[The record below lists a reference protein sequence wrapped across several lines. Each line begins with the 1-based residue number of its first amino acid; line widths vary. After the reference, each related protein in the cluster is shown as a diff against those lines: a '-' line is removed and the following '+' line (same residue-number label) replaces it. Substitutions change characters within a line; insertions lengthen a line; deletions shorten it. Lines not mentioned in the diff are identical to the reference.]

1 MNKKIL
7 AASFFCLAVI
17 AMPAALHAQRT
28 VSTRYG
34 LKTISTLAAYKSL
47 CASDPRQQIVYLPD
61 IVPGIKL
68 DIRYATANN
77 LMRRPMYTTPAA
89 FLRLPAAQALLAAE
103 QDLKPLGYALKI
115 YDGYR
120 PYGVTVA
127 FYEAFHDTT
136 FVASPYTGSR
146 HNRGCAVDLTLI
158 DGKTGKELFM
168 PTPYD
173 AFTKQASA
181 TWTEGISA
189 EAIAN
194 RQVLQDVMLK
204 HGFLIYP
211 AEWWHFDFAG
221 WQQYPITDIPFED
234 LLAKRPATAATTTT
248 AATATAATATAPT
261 TAAAATTTATTTAAT
276 AKAATAKAATTKAAT
291 ATAATATATT
301 ATATTTTATAATTTA
316 AEATTKATTTKAAT
330 TKAATTTATT
340 ATTTPALIATTDAA
354 TLAAA
359 QPAPGS
365 ALRYTADWQSLQ
377 SYTIPDWFRD
387 AKFGIFIHWGV
398 YSVPEFG
405 SEWYPRNMYQPH
417 SEDSNDA
424 KVFTHHIATYGP
436 QDRFGY
442 KDLIPLFKAQS
453 FDADRWADLFKRAG
467 AKYVVPVAEHHDGF
481 AMYKTSLSRWN
492 AAEMGPKRDIIGELS
507 EAVRRKGLIFGLSS
521 HRIEHWW
528 FMNGGRT
535 FNSDVNDEVYKDF
548 YGPAMQETD
557 SMTQE
562 YMNDWLLRCAEL
574 TNKYHPQLF
583 WFDWW
588 IGAQPRFQPYLKS
601 FASYYYNQGLQWNKG
616 VVINYKYNAFPPGTA
631 VLDLE
636 RGMLNGIRDTAWQ
649 TDDAVGFQSWGYIK
663 GENYKSPQYLI
674 DELVD
679 IVSKNGN
686 LLLNIGPRSDGII
699 PIEQQ
704 QLLLSMGAW
713 LSVNGEA
720 IYGTRP
726 WKEYGEGPTE
736 NASGPFADSKI
747 KPFTAADIRY
757 TAKKDTLYAITLK
770 LPDGD
775 TRMQKLGTEAGNGHI
790 IAVKLVGSTEKLRW
804 TQDKDALIIHPASQY
819 PSHYAAVY
827 KLLFQ

>member
-1 MNKKIL
+1 MYKKIL
-7 AASFFCLAVI
+7 AAGLLAI
-17 AMPAALHAQRT
+17 LAGAPRAQPP

-34 LKTISTLAAYKSL
+34 LKTVATLTEYKSL
-47 CASDPRQQIVYLPD
+47 CTRDPQQQIAYLPD

-77 LMRRPMYTTPAA
+77 LMRRPMYQTAAA
-89 FLRLPAAQALLAAE
+89 FLRLPAAQALLAVE
-103 QDLKPLGYALKI
+103 QDLKPMGYGLKI

-120 PYGVTVA
+120 PYRVTVA
-127 FYEAFHDTT
+127 FYEAYHDTT

-158 DGKTGKELFM
+158 DLKTGKELFM

-181 TWTEGISA
+181 TYTDGIAA

-194 RQVLQDVMLK
+194 RKVLQDVMLK
-204 HGFLIYP
+204 HGFVIYP

-221 WQQYPITDIPFED
+221 WQHYPVTDITFEE
-234 LLAKRPATAATTTT
+234 LLHTQHAPA
-248 AATATAATATAPT
+248 
-261 TAAAATTTATTTAAT
+261 
-276 AKAATAKAATTKAAT
+276 AKAP
-291 ATAATATATT
+291 
-301 ATATTTTATAATTTA
+301 A
-316 AEATTKATTTKAAT
+316 AEAGT
-330 TKAATTTATT
+330 
-340 ATTTPALIATTDAA
+340 
-354 TLAAA
+354 
-359 QPAPGS
+359 PGS

-377 SYTIPDWFRD
+377 SYSIPDWFRD

-405 SEWYPRNMYQPH
+405 SEWYPRNMYQTH

-424 KVFTHHIATYGP
+424 KVFRHHIATYGP

-507 EAVRRKGLIFGLSS
+507 EAVRRKGLVFGLSS

-528 FMNGGRT
+528 FMNGGKT

-557 SMTQE
+557 SMTPE
-562 YMNDWLLRCAEL
+562 YMNDWLMRCTEL

-588 IGAQPRFQPYLKS
+588 IGVQPRFQPYLKT
-601 FASYYYNQGLQWNKG
+601 FAAYYYNQGLQWNKG
-616 VVINYKYNAFPPGTA
+616 VVINYKYNSFPPGVA

-713 LSVNGEA
+713 LSTNGEA
-720 IYGTRP
+720 IYGSRP

-757 TAKKDTLYAITLK
+757 TTKKDTLYAITLK
-770 LPDGD
+770 VPDSD
-775 TRMQKLGTEAGNGHI
+775 TRMQKLGSDAGNGHI
-790 IAVKLVGSTEKLRW
+790 VSVKLVGSTEKLRW
-804 TQDKDALIIHPASQY
+804 TQDKDALVIHPAAHY
-819 PSHYAAVY
+819 PSAYAAVY
-827 KLLFQ
+827 KILFR

>member
-1 MNKKIL
+1 MYKKIFTIAL
-7 AASFFCLAVI
+7 FWSFAIAAIPGISY
-17 AMPAALHAQRT
+17 AQSPT
-28 VSTRYG
+28 TSGYG
-34 LKTISTLAAYKSL
+34 LKTVSTLSAYKSL
-47 CASDPRQQIVYLPD
+47 YANDPQQQIVYLPD
-61 IVPGIKL
+61 VIPAIKL

-77 LMRRPMYTTPAA
+77 LMRKPMYKTAAA

-103 QDLKPLGYALKI
+103 QDLAPLGYGLKI

-120 PYGVTVA
+120 PYRVTVA
-127 FYEAFHDTT
+127 FYEAYHDTT

-158 DGKTGKELFM
+158 DLKSGKELFM

-181 TWTEGISA
+181 TWTDGISA

-194 RQVLQDVMLK
+194 RKILQDVMLK
-204 HGFLIYP
+204 HGFVIYP

-221 WQQYPITDIPFED
+221 YQHYPITDITFED
-234 LLAKRPATAATTTT
+234 LLANRPASTSSPATATPVTTTY
-248 AATATAATATAPT
+248 
-261 TAAAATTTATTTAAT
+261 
-276 AKAATAKAATTKAAT
+276 
-291 ATAATATATT
+291 
-301 ATATTTTATAATTTA
+301 
-316 AEATTKATTTKAAT
+316 
-330 TKAATTTATT
+330 
-340 ATTTPALIATTDAA
+340 
-354 TLAAA
+354 A

-377 SYTIPDWFRD
+377 SYTIPEWFRD

-417 SEDSNDA
+417 TEDSNDA

-442 KDLIPLFKAQS
+442 KDLIPLFKAQY
-453 FDADRWADLFKRAG
+453 FDADKWADLFKRAG

-507 EAVRRKGLIFGLSS
+507 EAIRRKGLIFGLSS

-557 SMTQE
+557 SLSPE
-562 YMNDWLLRCAEL
+562 YMNDWLLRCTEL

-588 IGAQPRFQPYLKS
+588 IGVQPRFQPYLKS

-616 VVINYKYNAFPPGTA
+616 VVINYKYNSFPPGVA

-636 RGMLNGIRDTAWQ
+636 RGMLSGIRDTAWQ

-757 TAKKDTLYAITLK
+757 TTKKDTLYAITLK
-770 LPDGD
+770 MPDGD
-775 TRMQKLGTEAGNGHI
+775 IRMQKLGTDAGNGRI
-790 IAVKLVGSTEKLRW
+790 VSVKLVGSTEKLNW
-804 TQDKDALIIHPASQY
+804 TQSKDALVIQPAAHY
-819 PSHYAAVY
+819 PSTYAAAY
-827 KLLFQ
+827 KIRFAN

>member
-1 MNKKIL
+1 VYKKIL
-7 AASFFCLAVI
+7 AACLLAI
-17 AMPAALHAQRT
+17 LAGAPRAQPP
-28 VSTRYG
+28 VSIRYG
-34 LKTISTLAAYKSL
+34 LKTVATLAEYKSL
-47 CASDPRQQIVYLPD
+47 CARDPQQQIAYLPD
-61 IVPGIKL
+61 IIPGIKL

-77 LMRRPMYTTPAA
+77 LMRRPMYRTAAA

-103 QDLKPLGYALKI
+103 QDLKPMGYGLKI

-120 PYGVTVA
+120 PYQVTVA
-127 FYEAFHDTT
+127 FYEAYHDTT

-146 HNRGCAVDLTLI
+146 HNRGCAVDLTLV
-158 DGKTGKELFM
+158 DLKTGKELFM

-173 AFTKQASA
+173 AMTQQASA
-181 TWTEGISA
+181 TWTGGISA

-194 RQVLQDVMLK
+194 RKILQDVMLK
-204 HGFLIYP
+204 HGFVIYP
-211 AEWWHFDFAG
+211 AEWWHFDFSD
-221 WQQYPITDIPFED
+221 WRHYPVTDVTFEQ
-234 LLAKRPATAATTTT
+234 LLQAQPP
-248 AATATAATATAPT
+248 TATAPSG
-261 TAAAATTTATTTAAT
+261 
-276 AKAATAKAATTKAAT
+276 
-291 ATAATATATT
+291 
-301 ATATTTTATAATTTA
+301 
-316 AEATTKATTTKAAT
+316 
-330 TKAATTTATT
+330 
-340 ATTTPALIATTDAA
+340 TTPATRPAA
-354 TLAAA
+354 
-359 QPAPGS
+359 GS

-377 SYTIPDWFRD
+377 SYAIPDWFRD

-405 SEWYPRNMYQPH
+405 SEWYPRNMYQPN

-424 KVFTHHIATYGP
+424 KVFRHHIATYGP

-442 KDLIPLFKAQS
+442 KDLIPLFKAQY

-557 SMTQE
+557 SMTPE
-562 YMNDWLLRCAEL
+562 YMNDWLMRCTEL

-588 IGAQPRFQPYLKS
+588 IGVQPRFQPYLKT
-601 FASYYYNQGLQWNKG
+601 FASFYYNQGLQWNKG
-616 VVINYKYNAFPPGTA
+616 VVINYKYNSFPPGVA

-720 IYGTRP
+720 IYGSRP
-726 WKEYGEGPTE
+726 WKEYGEGPTD

-757 TAKKDTLYAITLK
+757 TTQKDTLYAITLK

-775 TRMQKLGTEAGNGHI
+775 TRMQKLGSDAGNGHI
-790 IAVKLVGSTEKLRW
+790 ISVKLVGSPEKLRW
-804 TQDKDALIIHPASQY
+804 TQQNDALVIHPAAHY
-819 PSHYAAVY
+819 PSNYAAVY
-827 KLLFQ
+827 KISFASATGSGHQ

>member
-1 MNKKIL
+1 VYKKIFTIAL
-7 AASFFCLAVI
+7 FWSFAIAAIPGISY
-17 AMPAALHAQRT
+17 AQSPT
-28 VSTRYG
+28 TSGYG
-34 LKTISTLAAYKSL
+34 LKTVSTLSAYKSL
-47 CASDPRQQIVYLPD
+47 YANDPQQQIVYLPD
-61 IVPGIKL
+61 VIPAIKL

-77 LMRRPMYTTPAA
+77 LMRKPMYKTAAA

-103 QDLKPLGYALKI
+103 QDLAPLGYGLKI

-120 PYGVTVA
+120 PYRVTVA
-127 FYEAFHDTT
+127 FYEAYHDTT

-158 DGKTGKELFM
+158 DLKSGKELFM

-181 TWTEGISA
+181 TWTDGISA

-194 RQVLQDVMLK
+194 RKILQDVMLK
-204 HGFLIYP
+204 HGFVIYP

-221 WQQYPITDIPFED
+221 YQHYPITDITFED
-234 LLAKRPATAATTTT
+234 LLANRPASTSSPATATPVTTTY
-248 AATATAATATAPT
+248 
-261 TAAAATTTATTTAAT
+261 
-276 AKAATAKAATTKAAT
+276 
-291 ATAATATATT
+291 
-301 ATATTTTATAATTTA
+301 
-316 AEATTKATTTKAAT
+316 
-330 TKAATTTATT
+330 
-340 ATTTPALIATTDAA
+340 
-354 TLAAA
+354 A

-377 SYTIPDWFRD
+377 SYTIPEWFRD

-417 SEDSNDA
+417 TEDSNDA

-442 KDLIPLFKAQS
+442 KDLIPLFKAQY
-453 FDADRWADLFKRAG
+453 FDADKWADLFKRAG

-507 EAVRRKGLIFGLSS
+507 EAIRRKGLIFGLSS

-557 SMTQE
+557 SLSPE
-562 YMNDWLLRCAEL
+562 YMNDWLLRCTEL

-588 IGAQPRFQPYLKS
+588 IGVQPRFQPYLKS

-616 VVINYKYNAFPPGTA
+616 VVINYKYNSFPPGVA

-636 RGMLNGIRDTAWQ
+636 RGMLSGIRDTAWQ

-757 TAKKDTLYAITLK
+757 TTKKDTLYAITLK
-770 LPDGD
+770 MPDGD
-775 TRMQKLGTEAGNGHI
+775 IRMQKLGTDAGNGRI
-790 IAVKLVGSTEKLRW
+790 VSVKLVGSTEKLNW
-804 TQDKDALIIHPASQY
+804 TQSKDALVIQPAAHY
-819 PSHYAAVY
+819 PSTYAAAY
-827 KLLFQ
+827 KIRFAN

>member
-1 MNKKIL
+1 VYKKIFTAGL
-7 AASFFCLAVI
+7 FYLAV
-17 AMPAALHAQRT
+17 AATSASLRAQTADSSRQLPTSSRQLPAANRQTPA
-28 VSTRYG
+28 SARYG
-34 LKTISTLAAYKSL
+34 LKTVATLTEYKSL
-47 CASDPRQQIVYLPD
+47 YTQDPQQQIVYLPD
-61 IVPGIKL
+61 IIPGIKL

-77 LMRRPMYTTPAA
+77 LMRRPMYQTPAA
-89 FLRLPAAQALLAAE
+89 FLRLPAAQALLAVE
-103 QDLKPLGYALKI
+103 QDLKPLGYGLKI

-120 PYGVTVA
+120 PYRVTVA
-127 FYEAFHDTT
+127 FYEAYHDTT

-158 DGKTGKELFM
+158 DLKTGKELFM

-181 TWTEGISA
+181 AWTDGITA

-194 RQVLQDVMLK
+194 RKNLQDAMLK
-204 HGFLIYP
+204 HGFVIYP

-221 WQQYPITDIPFED
+221 WQHYPVTDITFED
-234 LLAKRPATAATTTT
+234 LLHAQPPKVAA
-248 AATATAATATAPT
+248 P
-261 TAAAATTTATTTAAT
+261 
-276 AKAATAKAATTKAAT
+276 
-291 ATAATATATT
+291 
-301 ATATTTTATAATTTA
+301 
-316 AEATTKATTTKAAT
+316 
-330 TKAATTTATT
+330 
-340 ATTTPALIATTDAA
+340 
-354 TLAAA
+354 
-359 QPAPGS
+359 PAPGS

-377 SYTIPDWFRD
+377 SYSIPEWFRD

-442 KDLIPLFKAQS
+442 KDLIPLFKAQY

-557 SMTQE
+557 SMTEE
-562 YMNDWLLRCAEL
+562 YMNDWLLRCTEL
-574 TNKYHPQLF
+574 ANKYHPQLF

-588 IGAQPRFQPYLKS
+588 IGVQPRFQPYLKS

-616 VVINYKYNAFPPGTA
+616 VVINYKYNSFPPGVA

-720 IYGTRP
+720 IYGSRP

-757 TAKKDTLYAITLK
+757 TTKKDTLYAITLK
-770 LPDGD
+770 VPDGD
-775 TRMQKLGTEAGNGHI
+775 TRMQKLGSDAGNGHI
-790 IAVKLVGSTEKLRW
+790 ISVKLVGSTVKLRW
-804 TQDKDALIIHPASQY
+804 TQDKDALVIHPAAHY
-819 PSHYAAVY
+819 PSNYAAVY
-827 KLLFQ
+827 KILFR